1 MKNGNENL
9 FLLYLYKNWKPI
21 VLFNLFVL
29 MFAIVFLLSH
39 LPLEPILYSTLLC
52 LYVALIFF
60 IVDFIKFKKRY
71 KMLKYAKKTIM
82 VQIGQLPAPKNAI
95 ERLYQELLLIVTK
108 NKNELTVQADNK
120 QKDLVDYFTQW
131 THQIKTPIAATR
143 LLLQSE
149 QNDQTAEL
157 EMELFK
163 IEQYVQFVLQYLRL
177 ENMSNDLVFKK
188 YEVDEIVKQAIRK
201 NAKMFIRKKIA
212 LNYSDV
218 NCTVLTDEK
227 WLLIVIEQIL
237 SNALKYTNTGSI
249 SIYME
254 NKRLI
259 MEDTGIGI
267 RAEDLPRVFDKGF
280 TGYNGRALK
289 QSTGIG
295 LYLCKQILTKL
306 SHGIAIESVVG
317 KGTKVIIDLETKEIG
332 VE

>member
-1 MKNGNENL
+1 MKNYKENV
-9 FLLYLYKNWKPI
+9 FLLYIHKNWKPVALI
-21 VLFNLFVL
+21 ALFALCFL
-29 MFAIVFLLSH
+29 IVFSLSH
-39 LPLEPILYSTLLC
+39 LPLAPILYSTLLC
-52 LYVALIFF
+52 LYIGLIFF
-60 IVDFIKFKKRY
+60 VVDFLKFRKRY
-71 KMLKYAKKTIM
+71 RLLKTAQKTIM
-82 VQIGQLPAPKNAI
+82 LQIGQLPAPTNVI
-95 ERLYQELLLIVTK
+95 ERQYQELLQILSK
-108 NKNELTVQADNK
+108 NKHDLIVQADNK
-120 QKDLVDYFTQW
+120 QKDLVEYFTLW
-131 THQIKTPIAATR
+131 THQIKTPIAAMR

-149 QNDQTAEL
+149 QTEQTSEL

-188 YEVDEIVKQAIRK
+188 YEVDDTIKQAIRK
-201 NAKMFIRKKIA
+201 NAKMFIRKKIT

-218 NCTVLTDEK
+218 NCTALTDEK
-227 WLLIVIEQIL
+227 WLLFVIEQIL
-237 SNALKYTNTGSI
+237 SNALKYTNEGTI
-249 SIYME
+249 SIFMK

-259 MEDTGIGI
+259 IEDTGIGI

-280 TGYNGRALK
+280 TGYNGRELK

-306 SHGIAIESVVG
+306 SHGIAIESEVG